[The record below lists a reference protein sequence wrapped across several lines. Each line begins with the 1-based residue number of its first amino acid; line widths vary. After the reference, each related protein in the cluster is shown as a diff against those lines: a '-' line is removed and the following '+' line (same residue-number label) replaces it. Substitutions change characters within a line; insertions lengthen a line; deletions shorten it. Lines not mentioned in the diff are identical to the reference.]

1 MGAPS
6 DVVRDHPR
14 AIRYH
19 AAATRRV
26 DNVGS
31 RALWL
36 LPQRA
41 SLTSGQAF
49 YLRYLGLSVLKKGV
63 QEALVFAIPYG
74 WMVVNLSHEYG
85 SSLTRCDSKA
95 PNVTSALRHR
105 ALGLLV
111 ETNQMVEWLLGRRV
125 RNFP

>member
-1 MGAPS
+1 MNNILWSKRLEFDSMGAPS

-49 YLRYLGLSVLKKGV
+49 YLRYLGL
-63 QEALVFAIPYG
+63 
-74 WMVVNLSHEYG
+74 
-85 SSLTRCDSKA
+85 
-95 PNVTSALRHR
+95 
-105 ALGLLV
+105 
-111 ETNQMVEWLLGRRV
+111 
-125 RNFP
+125 